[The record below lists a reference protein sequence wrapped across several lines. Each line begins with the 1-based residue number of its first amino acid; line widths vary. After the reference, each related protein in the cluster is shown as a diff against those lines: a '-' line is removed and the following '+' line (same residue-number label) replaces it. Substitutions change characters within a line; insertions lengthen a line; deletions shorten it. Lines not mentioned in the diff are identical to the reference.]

1 MSYLSKDDPRVLLA
15 QYKNGDDSE
24 SDVLEDLVDWIE
36 NEWDDSTANVD
47 NDKEKTEIEELIRRV
62 VSIINQYGWRNDKTM
77 KVIAKA
83 EQQQLKDWTNSV
95 KGE

>member
-1 MSYLSKDDPRVLLA
+1 MTYLAKDDPRVLLA

-36 NEWDDSTANVD
+36 NDWDSGLIHDGETEEH
-47 NDKEKTEIEELIRRV
+47 DKLTKTIIEA
-62 VSIINQYGWRNDKTM
+62 INQYGWRNDKTM

>member
-1 MSYLSKDDPRVLLA
+1 MNYLPKDDPRVLLA

-24 SDVLEDLVDWIE
+24 SDILSDFE
-36 NEWDDSTANVD
+36 NWVNDYMPNVD
-47 NDKEKTEIEELIRRV
+47 AEQSDFLSCAIKMYLLKDDKSQKMLI
-62 VSIINQYGWRNDKTM
+62 
-77 KVIAKA
+77 KA